1 MTLAAIHSALVPPS
15 EPSSARSLDK
25 VGALTVLEAMVE
37 QRRRSSGNLAAVHPA
52 GYSRD
57 DADAV
62 ATQRRERLDPDHDVF
77 QKIR

>member
-1 MTLAAIHSALVPPS
+1 MTLAATISTPIPPS
-15 EPSSARSLDK
+15 PSSSARSLEE

-37 QRRRSSGNLAAVHPA
+37 QRRRSSGNLPAVLPA
-52 GYSRD
+52 GATRN